1 MYEDRIL
8 NPQLRE
14 KIIGADAAAAYVKS
28 GMTLG
33 FSGFTAVGYPKLI
46 PGAIADRGEANGLTV
61 LAGASAGDE
70 LDGALARAGL
80 VAYRS
85 PFNVNK
91 DLRRGINSGTVGY
104 TDQHLGQ
111 LPAKV

>member
-14 KIIGADAAAAYVKS
+14 KIMDADSAAAFVKE

-33 FSGFTAVGYPKLI
+33 FSGFTAVGYPKAI
-46 PGAIADRGEANGLTV
+46 PQAIAARGEAKNLTV

-70 LDGALARAGL
+70 LDGSLARAGL
-80 VAYRS
+80 IAYR
-85 PFNVNK
+85 PLQRK
-91 DLRRGINSGTVGY
+91 
-104 TDQHLGQ
+104 
-111 LPAKV
+111 

>member
-8 NPQLRE
+8 NPQLRDRV
-14 KIIGADAAAAYVKS
+14 IDADTAAAFVES
-28 GMTLG
+28 GMALG

-46 PGAIADRGEANGLTV
+46 PQAIAARGEAKGLTV

-70 LDGALARAGL
+70 LDGSLARAGL

-91 DLRRGINSGTVGY
+91 DLRSGINSGSVGY

-111 LPAKV
+111 LP